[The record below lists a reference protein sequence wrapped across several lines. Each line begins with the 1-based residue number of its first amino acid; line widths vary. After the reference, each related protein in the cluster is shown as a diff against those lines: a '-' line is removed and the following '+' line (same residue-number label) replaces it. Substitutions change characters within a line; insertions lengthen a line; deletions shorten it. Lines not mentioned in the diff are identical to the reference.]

1 MIVTFKAGTP
11 QSQIDSLIRWL
22 QSQGVQAHWS
32 AGEYHTVLA
41 LVGETGSIDPGLL
54 SSLEIVQSVKQISQ
68 PFQCCSREFQP
79 QNTVVSL
86 GASGV
91 RIGDGSFCLIAGPCS
106 VDSQE
111 QILQVANA
119 VQAAGAQVLR
129 GGAFKPRTS
138 PYAFQGLGA
147 QGLAMLVEAKRE
159 TGLPIISEVMNVNQL
174 PLFEEVDI
182 LQIGARNMQNYDL
195 LREVGRLQ
203 KPVLLKRGLCAT
215 LTEWL
220 MSAEYILSAGNEQV
234 ILCERGIRTYETSTR
249 NTLDLSAV
257 PMLKSLSHLPVL
269 VDPSHGT
276 GLARLVEPMALAA
289 AAAGADGVM
298 VEVHND
304 PPCALCDGAQA
315 VTPQQLAHTARRIRR
330 VREAL
335 AE

>member
-106 VDSQE
+106 VESQE

-147 QGLAMLVEAKRE
+147 QGLAHA
-159 TGLPIISEVMNVNQL
+159 GGSQ
-174 PLFEEVDI
+174 
-182 LQIGARNMQNYDL
+182 
-195 LREVGRLQ
+195 
-203 KPVLLKRGLCAT
+203 
-215 LTEWL
+215 
-220 MSAEYILSAGNEQV
+220 AGN
-234 ILCERGIRTYETSTR
+234 R
-249 NTLDLSAV
+249 
-257 PMLKSLSHLPVL
+257 
-269 VDPSHGT
+269 PSHHQRSDERQS
-276 GLARLVEPMALAA
+276 ASPV
-289 AAAGADGVM
+289 
-298 VEVHND
+298 
-304 PPCALCDGAQA
+304 
-315 VTPQQLAHTARRIRR
+315 
-330 VREAL
+330 
-335 AE
+335 